1 MVAQAA
7 INCGQYYVNHRW
19 LGGMLTNWETVSKSI
34 KRLKNLEQKIE
45 LGEIN
50 SLTKKER
57 LNIERQ
63 KDKLELTLGGI
74 KNMSGLPDA
83 IFIIDTN
90 KESIAVSEAN
100 NLKIPVIAIC
110 DSNSN
115 PTGID
120 YPIPGNDDAL
130 RAISLYCDLVGSSIL
145 QGLESNLEQ
154 SGIDIG
160 ASENLMEENLDV
172 INNETKE
179 LIIDD
184 ENKEEVE
191 VAYTAEGERNID
203 FTPEQSLRVDILRAI
218 DKIVVNMNELDQPFA
233 RYMKKNEYEI
243 ASMVMNLTKDNVPGF
258 EGNRNLK
265 PKILSVTSHYMK
277 RLPTNNA
284 MRASKVKSNDISK
297 RKTVIDNIYTTDI
310 GNPMAINISNIGN
323 QLGIPETIISLAIEE
338 FERKTPS
345 NSEPKPLARAGA
357 WLYLFAR
364 KSNYKI
370 TKQEIGKI
378 PNLSRSALNNAIES
392 YRNVPQ
398 S

>member
-1 MVAQAA
+1 MRQLLEAGVHFGHHTRRWNPKMDPYIFGKRNNIHILNLEKTVPMLYEALEAINSIAKNGGKFLFVGTKRSASALVAQAA

-34 KRLKNLEQKIE
+34 KRLKNLEAKIE
-45 LGEIN
+45 LDEIN

-100 NLKIPVIAIC
+100 NLNIPVIAIC

-120 YPIPGNDDAL
+120 FPIPGNDDAL

-160 ASENLMEENLDV
+160 ASENLMEENLDN
-172 INNETKE
+172 INHEKQE
-179 LIIDD
+179 QIVDS
-184 ENKEEVE
+184 ENKE
-191 VAYTAEGERNID
+191 T
-203 FTPEQSLRVDILRAI
+203 
-218 DKIVVNMNELDQPFA
+218 IV
-233 RYMKKNEYEI
+233 
-243 ASMVMNLTKDNVPGF
+243 
-258 EGNRNLK
+258 
-265 PKILSVTSHYMK
+265 
-277 RLPTNNA
+277 
-284 MRASKVKSNDISK
+284 
-297 RKTVIDNIYTTDI
+297 
-310 GNPMAINISNIGN
+310 
-323 QLGIPETIISLAIEE
+323 
-338 FERKTPS
+338 
-345 NSEPKPLARAGA
+345 NS
-357 WLYLFAR
+357 
-364 KSNYKI
+364 
-370 TKQEIGKI
+370 
-378 PNLSRSALNNAIES
+378 
-392 YRNVPQ
+392 
-398 S
+398 